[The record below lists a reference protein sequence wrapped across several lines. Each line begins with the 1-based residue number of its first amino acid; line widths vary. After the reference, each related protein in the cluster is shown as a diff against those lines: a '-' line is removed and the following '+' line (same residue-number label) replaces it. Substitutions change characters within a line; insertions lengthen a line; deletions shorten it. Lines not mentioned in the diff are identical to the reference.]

1 WCGGAVVVA
10 DVVAK
15 VEVRWHRGDEMVA
28 KVGMA
33 WWGVR
38 QLREGEQV
46 GGGRIM

>member
-10 DVVAK
+10 YVVAK

-28 KVGMA
+28 NVGMA

-38 QLREGEQV
+38 QLHWGEPED
-46 GGGRIM
+46 GGRLV